1 MDNKIRIQP
10 KFKQAPRL
18 SEQVADF
25 LVSEIK
31 KGYLR
36 PGENL
41 PSEAVLAKQFSVSR
55 TVIREAF
62 VRLKYDGL
70 LDSKQGIGAKVAER
84 FKMRAFR
91 LDGVEQA
98 NSVELRHL
106 YELRIILE
114 GNAAA
119 LAAER
124 CSKEDLEKLE
134 HYLRDMAHAVRDGSD
149 GIAPDVDFH
158 QTMAGASGNPYLR
171 DLMCFLNDKL
181 VHLIRRAREHSSQ
194 HPGLPMVVQ
203 QEHMAIFE
211 AISEKDPAKARGAT
225 LAHLKNAAK
234 RLGFTVLGSN

>member
-1 MDNKIRIQP
+1 MNNEFHAQQ
-10 KFKQAPRL
+10 KFKRAPKL

-31 KGYLR
+31 KGSLR

-41 PSEAVLAKQFSVSR
+41 PSEAVLAEQFSVSR

-62 VRLKYDGL
+62 ARLKYDGL
-70 LDSKQGIGAKVAER
+70 LDSKQGSGAKVAER

-124 CSKEDLEKLE
+124 RRKKDLEKLE
-134 HYLRDMAHAVRDGSD
+134 HYLRDMAHAVRDGTN
-149 GIAPDVDFH
+149 GIAPDVEFH
-158 QTMAGASGNPYLR
+158 QTLASASCNPYLR

-181 VHLIRRAREHSSQ
+181 VHLIRRAREHSSL
-194 HPGLPMVVQ
+194 HPGLPLVVQ
-203 QEHMAIFE
+203 QEHVAIFK
-211 AISEKDPAKARGAT
+211 AISEKDPAKARDAA
-225 LAHLKNAAK
+225 LAHLKKAAK
-234 RLGFTVLGSN
+234 RLGFTVLGAS